1 MKYMKKKKET
11 TTKKTLSHKFGIF
24 SIIFI
29 VIFFLITIFSE
40 NTSSEYFNIPIFE
53 LSAEDGV
60 IVRTVDSGPKVNHVE
75 TPESVKA
82 IYMTSWVASTPSIRQ
97 NIIDLVKETEINS
110 VIIDIKDDTG
120 KISFEGNDPV
130 LESMGS
136 YENRISDI
144 RELINIFHDMD
155 VYVMG
160 RVAVFQDPHLTSIWP
175 EEAVKSKSTGKVWT
189 DRKGLSWVDAG
200 SQRVWDYAIRIATDS
215 YNQGFDEINF
225 DYVRF
230 PTDGNM
236 SDMTFPHSEGK
247 VKSDVLE
254 EFFTYLD
261 SKLEDTGIVSS
272 ADVFG
277 MVAVADG
284 DIGIGQVLEKIT
296 PHVDYIAPMV
306 YPSHFSYDFKGLGD
320 PNDDP
325 YGVIY
330 HAMKDAYD
338 KLIVAQSLET
348 TEEGK
353 AKFDTDKL
361 RPWLQ
366 DFDYGGEY
374 DAADVR
380 AQIQATYDIGLDSW
394 MLWDPSNKYTRG
406 ALLE

>member
-1 MKYMKKKKET
+1 M
-11 TTKKTLSHKFGIF
+11 TTKKTNGHKFGVAT
-24 SIIFI
+24 I
-29 VIFFLITIFSE
+29 VVILVVFLITIIFE
-40 NTSSEYFNIPIFE
+40 YTSSESFNVPIFE
-53 LSAEDGV
+53 LSSEDGI
-60 IVRTVDSGPKVNHVE
+60 IVRTIDEGLAVTHVE
-75 TPESVKA
+75 TPESVRA

-97 NIIDLVKETEINS
+97 GIIDLIAETEINS

-120 KISFEGNDPV
+120 MISFEGDDAV
-130 LESMGS
+130 LAKMGS
-136 YENRISDI
+136 YENRIKDI
-144 RELINIFHDMD
+144 RELIDIFHSMD

-175 EEAVKSKSTGKVWT
+175 EEAVKSKSTGEVWT

-200 SQRVWDYAIRIATDS
+200 SERVWEYITRVAIDS
-215 YNQGFDEINF
+215 HKQGFDEINF

-236 SDMTFPHSEGK
+236 SDMVFPYSEGK
-247 VKSDVLE
+247 DKNDVLE
-254 EFFTYLD
+254 DFFIYLNQ
-261 SKLEDTGIVSS
+261 KMTEAEITSS

-277 MVAVADG
+277 MVAVANDG
-284 DIGIGQVLEKIT
+284 IGIGQVLEKIT
-296 PHVDYIAPMV
+296 PHVDYVAPMV
-306 YPSHFSYDFKGLGD
+306 YPSHFAHNFKGLGD
-320 PNDDP
+320 PNEDP

-330 HAMKDAYD
+330 HSMKDAYD
-338 KLIVAQSLET
+338 KLLEAQALET
-348 TEEGK
+348 SEEGK

-366 DFDYGGEY
+366 DFDYGGDY

-380 AQIQATYDIGLDSW
+380 AQIQATYDVGLDSW

>member
-1 MKYMKKKKET
+1 M
-11 TTKKTLSHKFGIF
+11 TTKKTYSHKVGIVVVIF
-24 SIIFI
+24 ILIIFLVTI
-29 VIFFLITIFSE
+29 IFDNS
-40 NTSSEYFNIPIFE
+40 SSESFSTPIFE
-53 LSAEDGV
+53 LSTDDGV
-60 IVRTVDSGPKVNHVE
+60 IVRTLDDGPVVNHVE

-97 NIIDLVKETEINS
+97 GIIDLIKETEINS

-120 KISFEGNDPV
+120 MISFKGNDPV
-130 LESMGS
+130 LEEMGS
-136 YENRISDI
+136 YENRIRDI
-144 RELINIFHDMD
+144 RELIQIFHDMD

-175 EEAVKSKSTGKVWT
+175 EEAVKFASTGGVWT

-200 SQRVWDYAIRIATDS
+200 SQRVWDYAARVAIDA

-230 PTDGNM
+230 PTDGKM
-236 SDMTFPHSEGK
+236 SDIAFPYSEGK
-247 VKSDVLE
+247 DKNLVIE

-261 SKLEDTGIVSS
+261 SKLEDTGIVTS

-277 MVAVADG
+277 MVAVANDG
-284 DIGIGQVLEKIT
+284 IGIGQVLEMIT

-306 YPSHFSYDFKGLGD
+306 YPSHFAHNFKGLGD
-320 PNDDP
+320 PNEDP

-330 HAMKDAYD
+330 HSMKDAYD
-338 KLIVAQSLET
+338 KLIAAQSLET

-353 AKFDTDKL
+353 MIFDTDKL

-380 AQIQATYDIGLDSW
+380 AQIQATYDVGLDSW